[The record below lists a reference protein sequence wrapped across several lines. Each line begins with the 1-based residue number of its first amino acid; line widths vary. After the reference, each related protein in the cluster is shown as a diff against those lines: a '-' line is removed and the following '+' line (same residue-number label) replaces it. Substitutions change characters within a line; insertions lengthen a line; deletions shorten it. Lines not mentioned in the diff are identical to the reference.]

1 MAVSNISNSLP
12 LPPDSFGLPVIG
24 ESLQFFQDPD
34 FAAKRRQLHGAIF
47 KTHVLGRP
55 TVMIH
60 GVEANQVVLGNESKI
75 FENSWPASTKALLG
89 PLSLALQ
96 TGSLH
101 RDRRKLLAQA
111 FKPRTLSTYVET
123 MGDIAKQ
130 YTQKWQQAET
140 LTWYPE
146 LRSFTL
152 DVACKLFI
160 GQDNGSQ
167 TSLGKHFETWCGGLF
182 SLPISL
188 PWTRFGKAK
197 RCRDL
202 LLQELAQTI
211 QARQSM
217 ADSGNDTLGLL
228 LQARDDQGQG
238 LSQAELQDQILLM
251 LFAGHE
257 TLTSAIT
264 SFCLLTAQHPEI
276 TAHLRQ
282 EQQQW
287 DSNQALTLEDLKQM
301 TYLEQVLTEVMRLIP
316 PVGGVFR
323 TVLQTCEMGGY
334 QIPQGWSVQCSIA
347 STHQDQTLYSN
358 PQEFDPDRFSPDQ
371 LAQQS
376 AEQQRYGYV
385 PFGGGIRECLGKEF
399 ARLEMKIFAAHLLRH
414 YEWQLLPDQ
423 DLGLIVVPSPRP
435 RDGLKVTFNALSD

>member
-1 MAVSNISNSLP
+1 MAVPKNSNSLP
-12 LPPDSFGLPVIG
+12 LPPGSLGLPVIG
-24 ESLQFFQDPD
+24 ESLQFFRDPD
-34 FAAKRRQLHGAIF
+34 FAAKRRKLYGAVF

-55 TVMIH
+55 TVMIY
-60 GVEANQVVLGNESKI
+60 GAEANQIVLANENKI

-89 PLSLALQ
+89 PLSLSLQ
-96 TGSLH
+96 TGDLH
-101 RDRRKLLAQA
+101 RARRQLLAQA

-130 YTQKWQQAET
+130 YTQKWQRAKT

-167 TSLGKHFETWCGGLF
+167 TPLGQHFEAWCAGLF
-182 SLPISL
+182 SLPIPL

-202 LLQELAQTI
+202 LLQDLEQTI
-211 QARQSM
+211 QARQLM
-217 ADSGNDTLGLL
+217 ADPGNDTLGLL
-228 LQARDDQGQG
+228 LQARDEKGQG
-238 LSQAELQDQILLM
+238 LSQDELKDQILLM

-276 TAHLRQ
+276 TTRLRQ

-287 DSNQALTLEDLKQM
+287 DAKHALRFEDFKQM
-301 TYLEQVLTEVMRLIP
+301 TYLEQVLMEIMRIIP

-323 TVLQTCEMGGY
+323 TVLQTCEMSGY
-334 QIPQGWSVQCSIA
+334 QIPQGWSVQCSID
-347 STHQDQTLYSN
+347 STHQDPALYPN
-358 PQEFDPDRFSPDQ
+358 PRKFDPDRFSSEQ

-376 AEQQRYGYV
+376 VEQQKYGYV

-399 ARLEMKIFAAHLLRH
+399 ARLEMKIFAANLLRH

-423 DLGLIVVPSPRP
+423 DLDLMVVPSPRP
-435 RDGLKVTFNALSD
+435 RDSLKVSFTALSG

>member
-1 MAVSNISNSLP
+1 MAVSNRSNSLP
-12 LPPDSFGLPVIG
+12 LPPGSLGLPVIG
-24 ESLQFFQDPD
+24 ESLQFFQDSD
-34 FAAKRRQLHGAIF
+34 FVSKRQQLYGAIF
-47 KTHVLGRP
+47 KTHILGRP
-55 TVMIH
+55 TVMIY
-60 GVEANQVVLGNESKI
+60 GAEANQTILGNESKN

-96 TGSLH
+96 TGELH
-101 RDRRKLLAQA
+101 RNRRKLLAQA
-111 FKPRTLSTYVET
+111 FKPRTLSTYVEI
-123 MGDIAKQ
+123 MGDIAQQ
-130 YTQKWQQAET
+130 YTEKWQQAET

-160 GQDNGSQ
+160 GQDNGCQ
-167 TSLGKHFETWCGGLF
+167 TPLGQYFETWCTGLF
-182 SLPISL
+182 SLPVSL
-188 PWTRFGKAK
+188 PWTKFGKAK

-202 LLQELAQTI
+202 LLQELGQTI

-217 ADSGNDTLGLL
+217 ENPGNDTLGLL
-228 LQARDDQGQG
+228 LQARDEQGQG
-238 LSQAELQDQILLM
+238 LSQDELKDQILLM

-276 TAHLRQ
+276 TARLRQ

-287 DSNQALTLEDLKQM
+287 KSKEALTVDVLKQM

-316 PVGGVFR
+316 PVAGVFR
-323 TVLQTCEMGGY
+323 TVLKTCEMSGY
-334 QIPQGWSVQCSIA
+334 QIPQGWSVQCSIG
-347 STHQDQTLYSN
+347 STHQDQAFYSN
-358 PQEFDPDRFSPDQ
+358 PKQFDPERFSPDH

-376 AEQQRYGYV
+376 TERQKYGYV

-399 ARLEMKIFAAHLLRH
+399 ARLEMKIFAAHLLQN
-414 YEWQLLPDQ
+414 YEWQLLPNQ
-423 DLGLIVVPSPRP
+423 DLDLVVIPSPRP
-435 RDGLKVTFNALSD
+435 RDGLKVTFKALSD